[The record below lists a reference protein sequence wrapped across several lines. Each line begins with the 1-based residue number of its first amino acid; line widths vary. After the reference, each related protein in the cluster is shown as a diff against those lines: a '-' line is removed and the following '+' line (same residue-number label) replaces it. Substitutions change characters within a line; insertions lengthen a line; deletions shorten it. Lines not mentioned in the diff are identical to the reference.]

1 MIFMDDLKI
10 LREKIDIIDDK
21 IINLLVERFKI
32 VEDISEFKKNNNVE
46 VIQESRISEIV
57 EKAKNKALKNQ
68 INPCIFEKIYLNII
82 DSACNLEKKIIE
94 NKSRRI

>member
-32 VEDISEFKKNNNVE
+32 IEDVSELKKNNNIE
-46 VIQESRISEIV
+46 VIQESRISEII
-57 EKAKNKALKNQ
+57 EKAKNKALKNK
-68 INPCIFEKIYLNII
+68 IDPAIFQKIYLNII
-82 DSACNLEKKIIE
+82 ESACDLEKKIIE
-94 NKSRRI
+94 NKNRRI

>member
-32 VEDISEFKKNNNVE
+32 IEDVSELKKNNNIE
-46 VIQESRISEIV
+46 VIQESRISEII
-57 EKAKNKALKNQ
+57 EKAKNKALKN
-68 INPCIFEKIYLNII
+68 ICTEPG
-82 DSACNLEKKIIE
+82 
-94 NKSRRI
+94 

>member
-1 MIFMDDLKI
+1 MDDLKI

-21 IINLLVERFKI
+21 IINLLVERFKVI
-32 VEDISEFKKNNNVE
+32 KDVSELKKNNNIE
-46 VIQESRISEIV
+46 VIQKSRISEIV

-68 INPCIFEKIYLNII
+68 IDPAIFEKIYLNII